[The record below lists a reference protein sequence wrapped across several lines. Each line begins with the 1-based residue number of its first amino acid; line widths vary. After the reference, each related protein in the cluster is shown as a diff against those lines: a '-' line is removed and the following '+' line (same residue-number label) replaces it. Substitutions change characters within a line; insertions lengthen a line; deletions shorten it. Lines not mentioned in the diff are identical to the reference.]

1 MITGGTGAGLPAAD
15 MIARVAAAARSG
27 VALIQIRERHLEGRA
42 LADLVGL
49 AVGVTSGTRSRIIVN
64 DRVDVALAAGAHGVH
79 LRADSMPASRVRAAV
94 PRGFLIGRSV
104 HDAGT
109 AEAAATGGGLDYLM
123 FGTVFPS
130 RSKPGREAAGVSAL
144 AGVVSATTLP
154 VLAVGGI
161 DLATVSSVAFAG
173 AAGFA
178 AISMFA
184 DVEIDRI
191 PGMVGE
197 SNRAF
202 MTRTGAA

>member
-1 MITGGTGAGLPAAD
+1 
-15 MIARVAAAARSG
+15 
-27 VALIQIRERHLEGRA
+27 
-42 LADLVGL
+42 
-49 AVGVTSGTRSRIIVN
+49 
-64 DRVDVALAAGAHGVH
+64 
-79 LRADSMPASRVRAAV
+79 
-94 PRGFLIGRSV
+94 
-104 HDAGT
+104 
-109 AEAAATGGGLDYLM
+109 M

>member
-1 MITGGTGAGLPAAD
+1 
-15 MIARVAAAARSG
+15 
-27 VALIQIRERHLEGRA
+27 
-42 LADLVGL
+42 
-49 AVGVTSGTRSRIIVN
+49 
-64 DRVDVALAAGAHGVH
+64 
-79 LRADSMPASRVRAAV
+79 
-94 PRGFLIGRSV
+94 
-104 HDAGT
+104 
-109 AEAAATGGGLDYLM
+109 
-123 FGTVFPS
+123 
-130 RSKPGREAAGVSAL
+130 
-144 AGVVSATTLP
+144 